1 MSYWKYLVGLSE
13 NEISEEAL
21 RKSGFEYERV
31 NVGEKMKNTITECL
45 GAKYKNPTSMR
56 EDAPEFFSCSSLIS
70 YLFTKAGVWMPSL
83 AIDKYVYST
92 PIEESELRFGDLVFS
107 NTGEGLIRR
116 ETVEWQ
122 KGTPVPEGVDH
133 VGLYMEQSQV
143 LHASRSNGDVRIENL
158 SEAKNFKNIVG
169 YRRIGNMSENK
180 FVIVVP
186 EDKPEFRYKDKMLE
200 YLKSL

>member
-1 MSYWKYLVGLSE
+1 MKTWKYLVGIGESE
-13 NEISEEAL
+13 IVEEAL
-21 RKSGFEYERV
+21 QKSGFEYEKV
-31 NVGEKMKNTITECL
+31 NVGEKIKSTIAECM

-83 AIDKYVYST
+83 AIDKYVFGT
-92 PIEESELRFGDLVFS
+92 PIDENELQFGDLVFS
-107 NTGEGLIRR
+107 NTDEGLIRR

-133 VGLYMEQSQV
+133 VGLYMDQGQV
-143 LHASRSNGDVRIENL
+143 LHASKSNGDVRIENL
-158 SEAKNFKNIVG
+158 RDAKNFKNIVG
-169 YRRIGNMSENK
+169 YRRIGNMSENR
-180 FVIVVP
+180 FVIVAP
-186 EDKPEFRYKDKMLE
+186 EDKPEFRNKDKMLE

>member
-1 MSYWKYLVGLSE
+1 MKTWKYLVGIGE
-13 NEISEEAL
+13 NEIGEEAL
-21 RKSGFEYERV
+21 QKSGFEYEKV
-31 NVGEKMKNTITECL
+31 NVGEKIRATINECL

-56 EDAPEFFSCSSLIS
+56 EDAPELFSCSSLIS

-83 AIDKYVYST
+83 AIDKYVFGT
-92 PIEESELRFGDLVFS
+92 PIDESELRFGDLVFS

-133 VGLYMEQSQV
+133 VGLYMDQGQV
-143 LHASRSNGDVRIENL
+143 LHASKSNGDVRIENL

-169 YRRIGNMSENK
+169 YRRLGNMSENR
-180 FVIVVP
+180 FVIIVP
-186 EDKPEFRYKDKMLE
+186 EDKPEFRNKDKMLE
-200 YLKSL
+200 YLQSL